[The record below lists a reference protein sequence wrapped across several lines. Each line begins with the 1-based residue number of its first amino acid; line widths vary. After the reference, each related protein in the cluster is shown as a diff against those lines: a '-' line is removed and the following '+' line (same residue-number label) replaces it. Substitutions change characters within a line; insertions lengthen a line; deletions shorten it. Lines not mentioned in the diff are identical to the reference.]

1 MGLLRMA
8 GNVLKSIRLGLGIIL
23 ITAVISGVG
32 VVLGQAGVTAE
43 AYKEANLRAGA
54 GIDYVVVGKI
64 TAGTAYPVIGR
75 SGRFPW
81 LLLEIGPGQL
91 GWVFQDLVKVQ
102 GDLNSVP
109 VTDLIITPG
118 AVNPPAETPTA
129 QATLIEIAPLPS
141 FTPSG
146 DGTPAL
152 PPTLDLS
159 TPPVVI
165 ASATPGGIID
175 LVSSPTPGGVI
186 EAVTP
191 TPTLTLPAP
200 TIAAA
205 VYAEPINSANLR
217 YGPDPS
223 YPRIG
228 EIKKGEKYAV
238 LRRHAQVPW
247 YEIAYAGVASGRAWV
262 FADLVILEGDIN
274 LVPLITE
281 MNFGYPTLTPTPNKV
296 VSGVSPFGS
305 TPVSLSTPLEALGKN
320 LYDYLMAQGFEPGT
334 NTQGSLFLL
343 NLKTGEAVSLN
354 PGIAYSGVS
363 LMKIPVLVSF
373 FRKVNTIPDA
383 TQAQL
388 MAEMIACSENISSNK
403 LLATLGDGDEYRGTQ
418 YLTETMRT
426 LGLKNTFLARSF
438 YDGVVR
444 AGATEQPFMP
454 PTIEADQ
461 VQTNP
466 DPSNQTTPEDMG
478 WLLSG
483 MYQCALN
490 GDGPLVS
497 AFPNQIDQNEC
508 RRMIRVLRTNHIG
521 ALIEAG
527 VPSGVTVAH
536 KHGWANAAYGDAG
549 IVFTSGGDYVLSV
562 MLGHTGKWLLQEI
575 TFPTIAEISRQT
587 YNLFNPGAPLASTH
601 TQPVPTVCTID
612 TINALDPNY
621 LTDMQNPNPP
631 AIR

>member
-1 MGLLRMA
+1 MS
-8 GNVLKSIRLGLGIIL
+8 GNALKVIRLGLGIIL
-23 ITAVISGVG
+23 ITAVMSGAG
-32 VVLGQAGVTAE
+32 MVLGQGGVTAE
-43 AYKEANLRAGA
+43 AYKEANLRSGA
-54 GIDYVVVGKI
+54 GINYEVVGKI

-109 VTDLIITPG
+109 VSDLVITPG
-118 AVNPPAETPTA
+118 AVNPPVETPTA
-129 QATLIEIAPLPS
+129 QATLIEIAPLPT
-141 FTPSG
+141 FTPSVG
-146 DGTPAL
+146 ETPAL
-152 PPTLDLS
+152 PPTLALG

-165 ASATPGGIID
+165 ASATPGGVID
-175 LVSSPTPGGVI
+175 LMSSPTPGAVI

-205 VYAEPINSANLR
+205 VYAEPIISANLR

-238 LRRHAQVPW
+238 LRRHSQVPW

-262 FADLVILEGDIN
+262 YAELVTLEGDIN
-274 LVPLITE
+274 LVPSITE

-296 VSGVSPFGS
+296 VAGISPFS
-305 TPVSLSTPLEALGKN
+305 TTPVSVSAPLDALGKN

-343 NLKTGEAVSLN
+343 NLKTGESVSLN
-354 PGIAYSGVS
+354 PGIAYSGAS

-373 FRKVNTIPDA
+373 FRKVNTIPDP

-403 LLATLGDGDEYRGTQ
+403 LLSTLGEGDEYRGTQ

-426 LGLKNTFLARSF
+426 LGLKNTFLIRSF
-438 YDGVVR
+438 DEGVIR

-461 VQTNP
+461 SQTNP

-483 MYQCALN
+483 IYQCALN
-490 GDGPLVS
+490 GDGPLTS
-497 AFPNQIDQNEC
+497 AFPNEIDQNEC

-536 KHGWANAAYGDAG
+536 KHGWTDTAHGDAG
-549 IVFTSGGDYVLSV
+549 IVFTNGGDYVLSV
-562 MLGHTGKWLLQEI
+562 MLGTNQTWLLQEI
-575 TFPTIAEISRQT
+575 TFPAVAEVSRQT

-601 TQPVPTVCTID
+601 TQPVPAVCTFD
-612 TINALDPNY
+612 TIKALDPTY

>member
-1 MGLLRMA
+1 
-8 GNVLKSIRLGLGIIL
+8 
-23 ITAVISGVG
+23 
-32 VVLGQAGVTAE
+32 
-43 AYKEANLRAGA
+43 
-54 GIDYVVVGKI
+54 
-64 TAGTAYPVIGR
+64 
-75 SGRFPW
+75 
-81 LLLEIGPGQL
+81 
-91 GWVFQDLVKVQ
+91 
-102 GDLNSVP
+102 
-109 VTDLIITPG
+109 
-118 AVNPPAETPTA
+118 
-129 QATLIEIAPLPS
+129 
-141 FTPSG
+141 
-146 DGTPAL
+146 
-152 PPTLDLS
+152 
-159 TPPVVI
+159 
-165 ASATPGGIID
+165 
-175 LVSSPTPGGVI
+175 
-186 EAVTP
+186 
-191 TPTLTLPAP
+191 
-200 TIAAA
+200 
-205 VYAEPINSANLR
+205 
-217 YGPDPS
+217 
-223 YPRIG
+223 
-228 EIKKGEKYAV
+228 
-238 LRRHAQVPW
+238 
-247 YEIAYAGVASGRAWV
+247 YAGVASGRAWV

-305 TPVSLSTPLEALGKN
+305 APVSLSTPLDALGKN

-418 YLTETMRT
+418 YVTETMRT

-444 AGATEQPFMP
+444 TGATEQPFMP

-497 AFPNQIDQNEC
+497 AFPNQIDQNDC

-536 KHGWANAAYGDAG
+536 KHGWADASHGDAG

-562 MLGHTGKWLLQEI
+562 MLASSGTWLLQEI

-587 YNLFNPGAPLASTH
+587 YNLFNPSAPLASTH
-601 TQPVPTVCTID
+601 TQPVPAVCTID
-612 TINALDPNY
+612 TINALDPRY